1 MNLDRLSK
9 SQRIGAYLIA
19 AILIGY
25 LGYAGKRALTPTR
38 DVQLVEAGN
47 QSFSNPGEIIV
58 QVGGAVEKP
67 GVFKFKS
74 GARVLDA
81 INAAGGA
88 KKEADLEVINQA
100 KHLEDGAMIIVP
112 RKLAGGASAVPV
124 EPQPQINS
132 LYGAAPVKSSS
143 KETPVGTIS
152 LNSAPQEELE
162 KLPGVGPAT
171 AIKIIQY
178 RQAKGGF
185 KTIDEIK
192 EVSGIG
198 DKKFEAMRPFLAL

>member
-9 SQRIGAYLIA
+9 SQRVGAYLIA
-19 AILIGY
+19 AIVIGY

-58 QVGGAVEKP
+58 QVGGAVKKP
-67 GVFKFKS
+67 GVFKFKA

-81 INAAGGA
+81 INAASGA
-88 KKEADLEVINQA
+88 TKEADLEAINQA
-100 KHLEDGAMIIVP
+100 KFLEDGAMIIVP
-112 RKLAGGASAVPV
+112 RKLAGGAAAPV
-124 EPQPQINS
+124 ESQPQINS
-132 LYGAAPVKSSS
+132 LYGSAPAKSSG

-171 AIKIIQY
+171 AAKIIQY
-178 RQAKGGF
+178 RQARGGF

-198 DKKFEAMRPFLAL
+198 EKKFAAMRPFLAL

>member
-9 SQRIGAYLIA
+9 SQRVGAYLIA
-19 AILIGY
+19 AIVIGY

-58 QVGGAVEKP
+58 QVGGAVKKP
-67 GVFKFKS
+67 GVFKFKA

-81 INAAGGA
+81 INAASGA
-88 KKEADLEVINQA
+88 TKEADLEAINQA
-100 KHLEDGAMIIVP
+100 KFLEDGAMIIVP
-112 RKLAGGASAVPV
+112 RKLSGGVSPPV
-124 EPQPQINS
+124 EPQSQINS
-132 LYGAAPVKSSS
+132 LYGSAPVKSSG

-171 AIKIIQY
+171 AAKIIQY
-178 RQAKGGF
+178 RQARGGF
-185 KTIDEIK
+185 KTIEEIK

-198 DKKFEAMRPFLAL
+198 EKKFAAMRPFLAL